1 MKTIQFLSAL
11 SLCIQ
16 ISTVAIAQDLC
27 KQNYAPV
34 SDDSIVLQKVIQ
46 QGIISPDE
54 ARLRMAKRKGT
65 DLRQKREI
73 TVLVVHQRLSLNPN
87 VNLFGGQLILR
98 NCAAGT
104 ALCEVTFRQVNTK
117 ALEFVWSNDTRNA
130 VNSWRDLRATA
141 ISQNWYSQADV
152 ILGLTEDNFTDFTGY
167 ASIDEDCQAPID
179 RGHLVLNARV
189 TNSFLAHE
197 LGHILGM
204 QHDNITNSLMNA
216 NVSLTPNTMASSNR
230 DCYYKNLEPAFCIT
244 SSQDLESNKPIIC
257 SPNPVQEQLNIQL
270 PEFIQ
275 AASLRI
281 YNALGVQF
289 FYQPRIGITTQV
301 DFSGLPAGIYF
312 LHIQTPGQRWVK
324 QVVK

>member
-11 SLCIQ
+11 IFCTQ
-16 ISTVAIAQDLC
+16 ITISAIAQDSC

-34 SDDSIVLQKVIQ
+34 FDDSIVLQKVIQ
-46 QGIISPDE
+46 QGILSPDE
-54 ARLRMAKRKGT
+54 ARRRMAEKRGV

-73 TVLVVHQRLSLNPN
+73 TVLVVHQRLTLNPN

-98 NCAAGT
+98 NCAGGT
-104 ALCEVTFRQVNTK
+104 ALCEVSFRQVNAR
-117 ALEFVWSNDTRNA
+117 ALEFVWSNDTRSA

-141 ISQNWYSQADV
+141 ISQNWYSLADV
-152 ILGLTEDNFTDFTGY
+152 IIGLTEENFTDFSGY

-179 RGHLVLNARV
+179 RGHLVLYARV

-204 QHDNITNSLMNA
+204 QHDNTTNSLMNA
-216 NVSLTPNTMASSNR
+216 SVSLTPNTMASSNQ

-244 SSQDLESNKPIIC
+244 SSRDLELRNPIIC

-270 PEFIQ
+270 PEFIP

-281 YNALGVQF
+281 YNALGGQV
-289 FYQPRIGITTQV
+289 FYKPRIQTTTQV

-312 LHIQTPGQRWVK
+312 LHVQTPGQRWVK

>member
-1 MKTIQFLSAL
+1 MKTIKLLSVLTFCA
-11 SLCIQ
+11 Q
-16 ISTVAIAQDLC
+16 ITITAIAQDLC
-27 KQNYAPV
+27 KQNYAPIF
-34 SDDSIVLQKVIQ
+34 DDSIVLQKVIQ

-54 ARLRMAKRKGT
+54 ARRRMTEKRGV

-73 TVLVVHQRLSLNPN
+73 TVLVVHQRLAVNPN

-98 NCAAGT
+98 NCAGGT
-104 ALCEVTFRQVNTK
+104 ALCEVSFRQVNAR
-117 ALEFVWSNDTRNA
+117 ALEFVWSNDRRSA

-152 ILGLTEDNFTDFTGY
+152 IIGLTEDNFTDFGGY
-167 ASIDEDCQAPID
+167 ASIDEDCRAPID
-179 RGHLVLNARV
+179 RGHLVLNART

-204 QHDNITNSLMNA
+204 QHDNTTNSLMNA
-216 NVSLTPNTMASSNR
+216 NVSLTPNTMSSSNR
-230 DCYYKNLEPAFCIT
+230 DCYYKNLEPAFCLT
-244 SSQDLESNKPIIC
+244 SSRDLEPNKPIIC

-270 PEFIQ
+270 PEFIP

-281 YNALGVQF
+281 YNALGMQV
-289 FYQPRIGITTQV
+289 FYEPRIQTTTQV

-312 LHIQTPGQRWVK
+312 LHVQTQGQRWVK

>member
-1 MKTIQFLSAL
+1 MKTIPFLSAL
-11 SLCIQ
+11 TFCTQMTIA
-16 ISTVAIAQDLC
+16 AIAQDIC
-27 KQNYAPV
+27 KQNYAPAI
-34 SDDSIVLQKVIQ
+34 DDSIVLQKVIQ

-54 ARLRMAKRKGT
+54 ARHRMAEKKGT
-65 DLRQKREI
+65 GLRQKREI
-73 TVLVVHQRLSLNPN
+73 TVLVVHQRLTRNPN

-104 ALCEVTFRQVNTK
+104 MQCEVNFRQVNAK
-117 ALEFVWSNDTRNA
+117 ALEFVWSNDTKSA

-141 ISQNWYSQADV
+141 ISQNWYAQADV
-152 ILGLTEDNFTDFTGY
+152 ILGLTEDNFNDFVGY
-167 ASIDEDCQAPID
+167 ASIDNDCQAPID
-179 RGHLVLNARV
+179 RGHLVLYAQV

-204 QHDNITNSLMNA
+204 QHDNTPNSLMNA
-216 NVSLTPNTMASSNR
+216 TVSLTPNTMASSNR

-244 SSQDLESNKPIIC
+244 SSRDLGSNKPIIC

-270 PEFIQ
+270 PEFIPS
-275 AASLRI
+275 ASLRI
-281 YNALGVQF
+281 YNALGVQV
-289 FYQPRIGITTQV
+289 FYTPQIQTTTQV

-312 LHIQTPGQRWVK
+312 LYVQAPGQRWAK